1 LLKPSAFQTWEY
13 QPRELRPLL
22 SKAVHD
28 LRGLFNEMYRQE
40 LELERVRLETAG
52 ESYLLTNVLPP
63 QGDVEEVYREV
74 IQHRDMVTR
83 EVVAGKSHKKELL

>member
-1 LLKPSAFQTWEY
+1 
-13 QPRELRPLL
+13 
-22 SKAVHD
+22 
-28 LRGLFNEMYRQE
+28 MYRQE

-74 IQHRDMVTR
+74 MEHREMVTR
-83 EVVAGKSHKKELL
+83 EVVFGGKNHKKEI

>member
-1 LLKPSAFQTWEY
+1 M
-13 QPRELRPLL
+13 

-28 LRGLFNEMYRQE
+28 LRSLFNEMYRQE

-74 IQHRDMVTR
+74 MEHREMVTR
-83 EVVAGKSHKKELL
+83 EVVLGGKSHKKEI

>member
-1 LLKPSAFQTWEY
+1 M
-13 QPRELRPLL
+13 

-28 LRGLFNEMYRQE
+28 LRSLFNEMYRQE

-74 IQHRDMVTR
+74 MEHREMVTR
-83 EVVAGKSHKKELL
+83 EVVFGGKSHKKEI